1 MSAVRTQCTIRHCV
15 CMICD
20 REERKVTWTDEIS
33 VRNVQLDA
41 PFDVQSPDAE
51 FVYVQWNAGDE
62 LCRCL
67 VDTRLPSAH
76 AAMPDSGRTASW
88 VEMTGLE
95 RFVKCYRPPI
105 NQPTVPL
112 DPLPLMLRLM
122 ALRAEMSGQ
131 SPQKEE
137 CVRLTAS
144 LLMMECLRQSP
155 TEAPCEC
162 PIEKRL
168 ELVIRQMLADCVFPW
183 TVTEL
188 SEMISVS
195 PSYFN
200 QLCRR
205 RFGKSP
211 IDMLIERRIEIAR
224 RLLRVPGESVKNVS
238 RAVGFS
244 DVYYFSRLFK
254 KRCGVSP
261 TQYMHGDGDHGRS
274 ETPFA

>member
-1 MSAVRTQCTIRHCV
+1 
-15 CMICD
+15 MICD
-20 REERKVTWTDEIS
+20 REERKVTWTDDIS
-33 VRNVQLDA
+33 VKSVQLDS
-41 PFDVQSPDAE
+41 PFGVPEPDAE

-67 VDTRLPSAH
+67 VDTRLPSAR
-76 AAMPDSGRTASW
+76 AAMPNPGKTASW
-88 VEMTGLE
+88 VELNGLE
-95 RFVKCYRPPI
+95 RFVKCYKPPI
-105 NQPTVPL
+105 NEPTVPL
-112 DPLPLMLRLM
+112 DPLPLMLRLQ
-122 ALRAEMSGQ
+122 ALRAEMCGQ
-131 SPQKEE
+131 SPQREE

-155 TEAPCEC
+155 SDAPCEC

-168 ELVIRQMLADCVFPW
+168 ELVVRQMLADYVSPW
-183 TVTEL
+183 SVAEL
-188 SEMISVS
+188 SEMIAVS

-224 RLLRVPGESVKNVS
+224 RLLRVPGESVKGVS

-261 TQYMHGDGDHGRS
+261 TQYVRDGGEHGRS
-274 ETPFA
+274 ATHFE